1 MSFLILV
8 CWPKFNSHIWE
19 CWSTRNANCQRC
31 ENCTI
36 LKVLC
41 FPIVSS
47 NYHFSH
53 ENGLW
58 FGTVGHES
66 VIQFPKSFW
75 KSNLLYKFFE
85 DSLFVPLMRCLKDTE
100 ETWQNIELYLCVL
113 FSSGNVI
120 GILFTRHT
128 KSVQSRGT
136 ASFPCHINPKR
147 NRIENK
153 IQSMIALQEKSIIQ
167 SWLLNLTTTFLYW
180 SHLLFSAFQ

>member
-1 MSFLILV
+1 MWKLYHLEGAVFPYCQFKLSFFSWKWTLV
-8 CWPKFNSHIWE
+8 WNSWPRISY
-19 CWSTRNANCQRC
+19 
-31 ENCTI
+31 
-36 LKVLC
+36 
-41 FPIVSS
+41 PIS
-47 NYHFSH
+47 
-53 ENGLW
+53 
-58 FGTVGHES
+58 
-66 VIQFPKSFW
+66 KSFW
-75 KSNLLYKFFE
+75 KSNLVYKYFE
-85 DSLFVPLMRCLKDTE
+85 DSLFVRLLRCLEDTE

-128 KSVQSRGT
+128 KSVQSRGTT